1 MPPVLAPALT
11 AVRLSLHVLAATVW
25 VGGQLVM
32 VGLLPTVRRMGE
44 QAPRS
49 IALAFARL
57 SWPAFVVL
65 VLTGFWNLTAV
76 HPSKQTTAWQVVA
89 GVKVAVVVVAG
100 ATAFLHGRAAS
111 RRALAVWGSLAGLS
125 SIAALCLGVLLA
137 G

>member
-1 MPPVLAPALT
+1 MPDMLAPALT

-32 VGLLPTVRRMGE
+32 VGLLPAARRLGE

-49 IALAFARL
+49 LAVALARL

-65 VLTGFWNLTAV
+65 VLTGFWNVAAV
-76 HPSKQTTAWQVVA
+76 HPSRQTTAWQVVF
-89 GVKVAVVVVAG
+89 GVKMAVVVLAG
-100 ATAFLHGRAAS
+100 AAAFVHGRATT
-111 RRALAVWGSLAGLS
+111 RRGLAVWGSLAGLS
-125 SIAALCLGVLLA
+125 SVAALCLGVLLA